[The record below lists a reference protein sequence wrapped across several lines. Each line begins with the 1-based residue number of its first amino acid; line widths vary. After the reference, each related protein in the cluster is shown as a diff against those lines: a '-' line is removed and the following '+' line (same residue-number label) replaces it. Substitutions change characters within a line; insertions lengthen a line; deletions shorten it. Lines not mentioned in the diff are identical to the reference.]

1 MRVTTLKRGN
11 ANAKDALRAILR
23 ITRQSSKSP
32 FIQEIAQDLNTG
44 EQFHENLYNF
54 AYKSIYFEPNPDKH
68 QRIKTP
74 EALIRDGKG
83 SCVDYSILIGAVLL
97 AAGEPVNLKLVSI
110 DGEGFGHIY
119 PVTADGTIL
128 DCVYGQQESG
138 NEFRE
143 RPLDSTGKFNQ
154 ECTHQKAIDNFL
166 YPDNMRLSVING
178 SSNTINYATNTI
190 NGCPCQ
196 SINGM
201 WVPMEI
207 NGVNIEPKTD
217 DVSDADYQ
225 EYILAVMLED
235 PDALSMN
242 GLKDWNRKR
251 KEKKAQRKQSKAEN
265 KERRQANRAKR
276 REKFGNLVDVGIDFL
291 KSKGQSLDAES
302 KSLLADLDEAGINP
316 SDDALADLLTT
327 REATGDGGGGEKDN
341 TMLYVGAA
349 ALAALFLLKK

>member
-1 MRVTTLKRGN
+1 
-11 ANAKDALRAILR
+11 
-23 ITRQSSKSP
+23 
-32 FIQEIAQDLNTG
+32 
-44 EQFHENLYNF
+44 
-54 AYKSIYFEPNPDKH
+54 
-68 QRIKTP
+68 
-74 EALIRDGKG
+74 
-83 SCVDYSILIGAVLL
+83 LIGAVLL

-143 RPLDSTGKFNQ
+143 RPLDSIGKFNQ
-154 ECTHQKAIDNFL
+154 ECPHQKSIDNFL

-196 SINGM
+196 SINGY

-235 PDALSMN
+235 PDALSVN
-242 GLKDWNRKR
+242 GLKDWNKKR
-251 KEKKAQRKQSKAEN
+251 KAKKAQRKKSKAEN
-265 KERRQANRAKR
+265 KQRRQANRANR
-276 REKFGNLVDVGIDFL
+276 REKFGNLVDTGIEFL
-291 KSKGQSLDAES
+291 KSKGQALSAEA
-302 KSLLADLDEAGINP
+302 KGMLQDLDEAGIDP
-316 SDDALADLLTT
+316 SDEALEDLLTT
-327 REATGDGGGGEKDN
+327 REASGGGGGEEKDN
-341 TMLYVGAA
+341 TMLYVAGA
-349 ALAALFLLKK
+349 ALAAMFLLKK